1 MIMNDTSAKYET
13 AINAMMSDEEVVDR
27 LKNISIQNEQK
38 MMEYLNLLKKAKE
51 EVCTDNLH
59 QLLTNTSDNQ
69 NKVCE
74 YKVAEL
80 KEHLEGVIQA
90 RLNETRSNQNHNGI
104 IMDWNFAICLAYLI
118 MCLVSL
124 VVAMLVLFMGCRVV
138 IDCYPILIRY
148 WQERKRRAEYIERS
162 HSLMTGNRTL
172 KSPLD
177 QKQDEQVAR
186 YKRQKSANVIQQA
199 WKCKIARKNAL
210 SK

>member
-1 MIMNDTSAKYET
+1 
-13 AINAMMSDEEVVDR
+13 
-27 LKNISIQNEQK
+27 
-38 MMEYLNLLKKAKE
+38 MEYLNLLKKAKE
-51 EVCTDNLH
+51 EVGTDNLH

-118 MCLVSL
+118 MFLVLL
-124 VVAMLVLFMGCRVV
+124 VLAMLVLFIVCRVGKEKV
-138 IDCYPILIRY
+138 DIFIKD
-148 WQERKRRAEYIERS
+148 WKNKKRREARTQQSHCLMPLSLRQSGDRTPLSQVDQDANERI
-162 HSLMTGNRTL
+162 
-172 KSPLD
+172 
-177 QKQDEQVAR
+177 AR
-186 YKRQKSANVIQQA
+186 YKSSKSAKVIQIA
-199 WKCKIARKNAL
+199 WKRKIARKNAL